1 MQFKV
6 DLKSGK
12 KLKLNLTRFTNDLMF
27 ELAVNLNSTD
37 IALIKEKQCKN
48 CGTKNN
54 QLIKT
59 WCCEEFLCLHCIS
72 GIQVKNGKCMLCKKY
87 LYRNKTQFQHLVKR
101 LCLIHWKGDRIGM
114 EIRGNKGILEN
125 EIKKLIMPSKQ
136 IKENMLEK
144 EAVRI
149 IGNIEMEL
157 KVEKKEKICEKLSIF
172 NNRNKQLIY
181 VANIGFQAGI
191 IVNFGAGWFSS
202 SKCAITN
209 NFLSLSS
216 MGADYYFIN
225 SQNAILKKI
234 FDHTEQKN
242 IFCEEIDKISL
253 SWENLFLVW
262 YFQGNYLY
270 HGENE
275 IESLNPHI
283 MFYFFAYSLPIH
295 WMLLITLHFLEFLL
309 EQITKISIVCKS

>member
-1 MQFKV
+1 MNKKMNLKNILFLWLIIFQILCISATKYTYNDLQPCEECEENSKIFYEMENIKCCPRCTLSYLTHNLQKLETIQFYTTDVFFHHFNESTDTEKITWELIRTLVGARLEIELRFCNMQFKV

-157 KVEKKEKICEKLSIF
+157 KVEKKRKDL
-172 NNRNKQLIY
+172 
-181 VANIGFQAGI
+181 
-191 IVNFGAGWFSS
+191 
-202 SKCAITN
+202 
-209 NFLSLSS
+209 
-216 MGADYYFIN
+216 
-225 SQNAILKKI
+225 
-234 FDHTEQKN
+234 
-242 IFCEEIDKISL
+242 
-253 SWENLFLVW
+253 
-262 YFQGNYLY
+262 
-270 HGENE
+270 
-275 IESLNPHI
+275 
-283 MFYFFAYSLPIH
+283 
-295 WMLLITLHFLEFLL
+295 
-309 EQITKISIVCKS
+309 